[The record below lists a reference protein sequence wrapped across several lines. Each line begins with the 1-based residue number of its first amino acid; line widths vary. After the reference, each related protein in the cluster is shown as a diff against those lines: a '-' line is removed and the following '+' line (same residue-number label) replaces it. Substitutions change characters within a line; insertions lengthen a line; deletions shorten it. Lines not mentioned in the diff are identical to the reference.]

1 MIKIISAQSKE
12 YFQLIEKRRFNDDK
26 YMKSVKDILTEIKA
40 QGDSALLK
48 YTEKFDGPSFT
59 IQDLLVSEAEIEA
72 AYRQVEADFL
82 TSLRMAIDNIR
93 RFHEKQLTKSWMEPD
108 GQGSITGQ
116 LYRPLE
122 RIGAYVPGGT
132 ASYPSSVLMNILPAQ
147 VAGVPE
153 IVMTTPPGKDGS
165 LSPYTIVAAAEV
177 GVREIYKIGGVQAIG
192 ALAYGT
198 DTIKRVDKITGPG
211 NIYVTLAKKLVY
223 GTVDIDMLAGPS
235 EILVVAD
242 AKANPV
248 FLAADLLS
256 QAEHD
261 MLASA
266 ILVTVDEEL
275 AFQVQQEL
283 ERQVQ
288 RLPRRE
294 IAQKSLVDYGAVI
307 LASDLEEAMDIANAF
322 APEHLELMVENPFE
336 LLGQVKN
343 AGAVFLGAYSPEPV
357 GDYWAGPNHILPTGG
372 SARFY
377 SPVTIDTFMKK
388 TSVIYFSD
396 QRLQKDGAHIIRLAE
411 KEGLDAHANAVRV
424 RMRD

>member
-12 YFQLIEKRRFNDDK
+12 YFQLIKKRRFNDDK

-307 LASDLEEAMDIANAF
+307 LASDLEEAMNIANAF

-377 SPVTIDTFMKK
+377 SPVTVDTFMKK
-388 TSVIYFSD
+388 TSVIYFSN
-396 QRLQKDGAHIIRLAE
+396 QRLQEDGAHIIRLAE
-411 KEGLDAHANAVRV
+411 KEGLAAHANAVRV